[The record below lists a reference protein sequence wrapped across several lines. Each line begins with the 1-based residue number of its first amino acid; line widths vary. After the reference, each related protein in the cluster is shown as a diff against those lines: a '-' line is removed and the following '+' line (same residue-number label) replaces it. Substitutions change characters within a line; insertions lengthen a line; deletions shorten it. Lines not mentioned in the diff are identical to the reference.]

1 MSSSLL
7 VVQFA
12 VLLLAN
18 LLSADYTVNVCLL
31 VIRYLSTL
39 SYSSFV
45 ALCGNRNEELISF
58 SPRIIIDVETQNDV
72 TDVQILVLIL
82 IYTAPRGLCQLKSF
96 FIGSIVGGS
105 VFFNYNLSSV
115 NHLPVPVHRSMS
127 QHQL

>member
-18 LLSADYTVNVCLL
+18 LLSAEHTVSVCLL

-45 ALCGNRNEELISF
+45 ALHGNWNEELIPISL
-58 SPRIIIDVETQNDV
+58 
-72 TDVQILVLIL
+72 LV
-82 IYTAPRGLCQLKSF
+82 S
-96 FIGSIVGGS
+96 
-105 VFFNYNLSSV
+105 
-115 NHLPVPVHRSMS
+115 
-127 QHQL
+127 

>member
-18 LLSADYTVNVCLL
+18 LLSAEYTVNVCLL

-45 ALCGNRNEELISF
+45 PLYRNWNEELIPLSL
-58 SPRIIIDVETQNDV
+58 
-72 TDVQILVLIL
+72 LV
-82 IYTAPRGLCQLKSF
+82 S
-96 FIGSIVGGS
+96 
-105 VFFNYNLSSV
+105 
-115 NHLPVPVHRSMS
+115 
-127 QHQL
+127 